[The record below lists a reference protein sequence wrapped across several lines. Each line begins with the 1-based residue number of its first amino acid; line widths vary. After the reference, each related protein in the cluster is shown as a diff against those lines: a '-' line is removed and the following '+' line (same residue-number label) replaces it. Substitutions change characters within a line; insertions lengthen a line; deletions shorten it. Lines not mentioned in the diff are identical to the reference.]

1 MKKKKLQLK
10 DLKVKSFVT
19 NLSTDEMSHAKGGQK
34 IRVSTGRAIRRT
46 NIRLPWNIRIH
57 AWTISEIR
65 NDGRPYKSYSED
77 NG

>member
-19 NLSTDEMSHAKGGQK
+19 NLESSEMKETLGGRKHEIGTD
-34 IRVSTGRAIRRT
+34 RAIRRKDI
-46 NIRLPWNIRIH
+46 NLPWDIRVH

-65 NDGRPYKSYSED
+65 NDGRPYESTD
-77 NG
+77 DL

>member
-19 NLSTDEMSHAKGGQK
+19 NLGSKEMTETKGGRNTE
-34 IRVSTGRAIRRT
+34 INSNRGIRRT
-46 NIRLPWNIRIH
+46 NIHVPWNIRVH

-65 NDGRPYKSYSED
+65 NDGRPYD
-77 NG
+77 NRFDKDV